1 MKAPAEER
9 GESTRRAAPAPPPRT
24 AVDPEPSTTEV
35 RGTGPRPLSPA
46 VAQRLQSAAGNRAV
60 AALVAQRRAAAPR
73 TPAAR
78 SGAGT
83 AARRPGSGGA
93 ARGPAVSAQ
102 RAAGPA
108 SSGAVPTSA
117 SSAAAP
123 GIAGP
128 VEAAPVQRL
137 ETDAGPVHQPGPQAD
152 PKFATLK
159 ADVRGKQQLL
169 SAHPP
174 AQTEA
179 AKAQGAAK
187 PPQDDKEA
195 QGKAANAEKMN
206 AAKPGE
212 FDKAAFV
219 RAVNEAI
226 AAQAPKNL
234 DEADKFGDSG
244 KADAVKGQVQG
255 QVTDGKKASANAIE
269 TTTKAPPDT
278 SKAVDKQVT
287 PLVADKPP
295 GTPGTPDPAKAVPD
309 KAPPAATDFSDGP
322 QQVDQQMA
330 DAQVTEEQLARS
342 NEPEFTGA
350 LKEKNA
356 AEQHAATAP
365 GQVRATEAQTLAG
378 AKAAAGQAGAAAMTA
393 LATDRKQAGAQV
405 GAGKEE
411 AKSADEAK
419 RAKVTAVLQK
429 VFDATKKDVEDILSG
444 LDKKVDDKFS
454 AGEKAA
460 RDAFTAEHKRRM
472 DEYKDKRYSGIVGKG
487 RWIKDKFAGLPEEA
501 NQIFVVAR
509 KGYVDRMQQVIS
521 GVADVIGAELTRAK
535 QRIAAG
541 RNELQAE
548 VRKLPADLQ
557 AIGKEAAGEFAGKFD
572 ELTEQVDSKGT
583 ELVQTLASKY
593 NEALKSVDEE
603 IAAEKEKNKGLV
615 AKAVDAVAGV
625 IKTIMQLKDMLMG
638 VLAKA
643 AQAVMAII
651 KDPIG
656 FLGNLVSAVGAGLR
670 AFLANI
676 GEHLKKGLVGWVTG
690 AMAGAGLE
698 LPAKFDLRGIVL
710 MIGSLLGLTWASIRG
725 RIIQKGVP
733 EPAMSAVESSVPLV
747 QKVQAQGLGGMW
759 EEIQDKVGDLKANL
773 FSKISEYL
781 IPTVLMAGIT
791 WIISLLNPA
800 SAFVRAVK
808 MIIDFVT
815 FIVTQG
821 AQILEFVNSVL
832 DAIIAIAGG
841 GTGGVPALIEKAL
854 ARSVP
859 VLIGVLAAVLGI
871 GGIAQKVQK
880 FFKALSKPVMK
891 AVDWVVGKIVGLGKK
906 LWAKIKARAGRR
918 ANGKNTHPD
927 HHESDGEYAKKL
939 ARAEREL
946 PRRYE
951 NLFSQ
956 KPSRRQVASTNR
968 RWKAEFGIRALSAR
982 TQSSH
987 LIVVARA
994 TEKQV
999 GTAHQVTRADVER
1012 VVDSIGLQLHLDL
1025 RNMADE
1031 LQQDSGV
1038 SKQYEQIKSDWAA
1051 GQGRSFDAPRARQSP
1066 AAESLAIKNNPS
1078 LYYDRYLSSPLDT
1091 PEQLAARNQLGR
1103 SIRYEHDREHISH
1116 GPGDPTRERRAR
1128 IQNPDIRQ
1136 AWQDAQDRAADEA
1149 VKQGRTPPAR
1159 DAYPPSIPGLMF
1171 FEGFPNDGSYAEVK
1185 NDVAAIRKAT
1195 GLSDAQI
1202 AGAALKVAAGQP
1214 LDPTLTS
1221 HPHATKLVNNL
1232 TRLLL
1237 DIEPGRHTGSLT
1249 TNYMSFAAVAAGE
1262 GTIGQA
1268 IDHWMPMTDQLAGQR
1283 ARATDASLVR
1293 HQATLKRR
1301 TERYEKRLAAGN
1313 FRKQPVAPRLPENL
1327 RSATQQEMVRKEKA
1341 ATTAYVYA
1349 MLKNSQVV
1357 YQTEEQFAA
1366 DIRKLVEEQL
1376 TMRLRKD
1383 FRHYMGRV

>member
-9 GESTRRAAPAPPPRT
+9 AAPPRRAAPTPPPRT
-24 AVDPEPSTTEV
+24 TADPEPTTGV
-35 RGTGPRPLSPA
+35 RDSVARPLSRAA
-46 VAQRLQSAAGNRAV
+46 VQRLQAGAGNRAV

-73 TPAAR
+73 TPAAKR
-78 SGAGT
+78 PGAGGGSRGAT
-83 AARRPGSGGA
+83 TGVPAQRSAAPSAGATNASTGSG
-93 ARGPAVSAQ
+93 PATVS
-102 RAAGPA
+102 AGPA
-108 SSGAVPTSA
+108 PTGPEAAVQRLATQ
-117 SSAAAP
+117 
-123 GIAGP
+123 
-128 VEAAPVQRL
+128 AAPVHR
-137 ETDAGPVHQPGPQAD
+137 PGPQAD
-152 PKFATLK
+152 PKFAALK
-159 ADVRGKQQLL
+159 ADVRGKQKLL
-169 SAHPP
+169 AAHPP
-174 AQTEA
+174 AKTEA

-212 FDKAAFV
+212 FDKATFI

-278 SKAVDKQVT
+278 SKAVDKPVT

-295 GTPGTPDPAKAVPD
+295 ATPGTPDPAKAVPD

-322 QQVDQQMA
+322 KQVDQQMTE
-330 DAQVTEEQLARS
+330 AQVTEEQLAKS

-365 GQVRATEAQTLAG
+365 GQVRAAEARTLTG
-378 AKAAAGQAGAAAMTA
+378 AKAAAGAAGAAAMTA
-393 LATDRKQAGAQV
+393 LTADRKRAGAQV
-405 GAGKEE
+405 GAGKEQ

-419 RAKVTAVLQK
+419 RAKVTAILQK
-429 VFDATKKDVEDILSG
+429 VFDGTKKDVEGILSG
-444 LDKKVDDKFS
+444 LDKKVDDQFS
-454 AGEKAA
+454 KGEKAA

-521 GVADVIGAELTRAK
+521 GVADVIGAELGRAK

-548 VRKLPADLQ
+548 VKKMPADLQ
-557 AIGKEAAGEFAGKFD
+557 ALGREAAGEFAGKFD
-572 ELTEQVDSKGT
+572 ELTEQVNNKGT
-583 ELVQTLASKY
+583 DLVQTLASKY

-643 AQAVMAII
+643 AHAVMAII

-656 FLGNLVSAVGAGLR
+656 FLGNLVSSVGAGLKQ
-670 AFLANI
+670 FLANI
-676 GEHLKKGLVGWVTG
+676 GEHLKKGLVGWLTG

-710 MIGSLLGLTWASIRG
+710 MIGSLLGLTWAAIRG
-725 RIIQKGVP
+725 RIVKRGVP
-733 EPAMSAVESSVPLV
+733 EQAMGAVEQSVPVV

-791 WIISLLNPA
+791 WVISLLNPA
-800 SAFVRAVK
+800 SAFIRAVK

-821 AQILEFVNSVL
+821 AQIIEFVNSVL

-841 GTGGVPALIEKAL
+841 GAGGVPALIEKAL

-871 GGIAQKVQK
+871 GGLAQRVQK

-891 AVDWVVGKIVGLGKK
+891 AVDWVVGKIVALGKK
-906 LWAKIKARAGRR
+906 LWGKLKARRRNGLKPKGGNLAGGMRAAHALLRR
-918 ANGKNTHPD
+918 GMAVDAVARGLTGIKSRFRLSSLRLVVDRHEGLYTYAHAVGTVQRSETPPERLISADDAKLLKRLEEKHKRHEEKLKKKRLDVLNHAKRPLLQVGSYPGIPRQATSRIPSDADRAWANREGPTHGCHSCRTTSAPLFIPD
-927 HHESDGEYAKKL
+927 HQPAS
-939 ARAEREL
+939 EL
-946 PRRYE
+946 FDI
-951 NLFSQ
+951 LFEGQ
-956 KPSRRQVASTNR
+956 P
-968 RWKAEFGIRALSAR
+968 
-982 TQSSH
+982 
-987 LIVVARA
+987 LIPPGPQR
-994 TEKQV
+994 
-999 GTAHQVTRADVER
+999 
-1012 VVDSIGLQLHLDL
+1012 
-1025 RNMADE
+1025 
-1031 LQQDSGV
+1031 
-1038 SKQYEQIKSDWAA
+1038 
-1051 GQGRSFDAPRARQSP
+1051 
-1066 AAESLAIKNNPS
+1066 
-1078 LYYDRYLSSPLDT
+1078 LYP
-1091 PEQLAARNQLGR
+1091 
-1103 SIRYEHDREHISH
+1103 HC
-1116 GPGDPTRERRAR
+1116 
-1128 IQNPDIRQ
+1128 Q
-1136 AWQDAQDRAADEA
+1136 ACS
-1149 VKQGRTPPAR
+1149 VKQGGT
-1159 DAYPPSIPGLMF
+1159 
-1171 FEGFPNDGSYAEVK
+1171 V
-1185 NDVAAIRKAT
+1185 T
-1195 GLSDAQI
+1195 GLKGKI
-1202 AGAALKVAAGQP
+1202 AKYERMKAELETLAAE
-1214 LDPTLTS
+1214 
-1221 HPHATKLVNNL
+1221 
-1232 TRLLL
+1232 
-1237 DIEPGRHTGSLT
+1237 I
-1249 TNYMSFAAVAAGE
+1249 
-1262 GTIGQA
+1262 
-1268 IDHWMPMTDQLAGQR
+1268 
-1283 ARATDASLVR
+1283 
-1293 HQATLKRR
+1293 
-1301 TERYEKRLAAGN
+1301 KRL
-1313 FRKQPVAPRLPENL
+1313 
-1327 RSATQQEMVRKEKA
+1327 KE
-1341 ATTAYVYA
+1341 
-1349 MLKNSQVV
+1349 
-1357 YQTEEQFAA
+1357 
-1366 DIRKLVEEQL
+1366 
-1376 TMRLRKD
+1376 
-1383 FRHYMGRV
+1383 GRR

>member
-1 MKAPAEER
+1 M
-9 GESTRRAAPAPPPRT
+9 
-24 AVDPEPSTTEV
+24 
-35 RGTGPRPLSPA
+35 
-46 VAQRLQSAAGNRAV
+46 QRLQSGAGNRAV
-60 AALVAQRRAAAPR
+60 AALVAQRRAASAR
-73 TPAAR
+73 TPGGKR
-78 SGAGT
+78 SGAG
-83 AARRPGSGGA
+83 GA
-93 ARGPAVSAQ
+93 SRGAGLPAQ
-102 RAAGPA
+102 RSTASATAGSATAAAGPGSTTA
-108 SSGAVPTSA
+108 STGPATDVP
-117 SSAAAP
+117 
-123 GIAGP
+123 GP
-128 VEAAPVQRL
+128 TVQRL
-137 ETDAGPVHQPGPQAD
+137 ATDAGPVHRPGPHAD
-152 PKFATLK
+152 PKFAALT
-159 ADVRGKQQLL
+159 ADVRGKQKLL
-169 SAHPP
+169 AAHPP
-174 AQTEA
+174 AKAEA

-278 SKAVDKQVT
+278 SKAVDKPVT

-295 GTPGTPDPAKAVPD
+295 ATPGTPDPAKAVPD
-309 KAPPAATDFSDGP
+309 KAPPAATDFSGGP
-322 QQVDQQMA
+322 KQVDQQMA
-330 DAQVTEEQLARS
+330 EAQVTEEQLAKS

-350 LKEKNA
+350 LKEKNV
-356 AEQHAATAP
+356 AEQHSATAP
-365 GQVRATEAQTLAG
+365 GQVRAAEAQTLAG
-378 AKAAAGQAGAAAMTA
+378 AKAAAGQAGAAAMNA
-393 LATDRKQAGAQV
+393 LAGHRKQAGQAV
-405 GAGKEE
+405 GAGKEQ

-419 RAKVTAVLQK
+419 RAKVTGILQK

-444 LDKKVDDKFS
+444 LDKKVDEKFT

-472 DEYKDKRYSGIVGKG
+472 DEYKDKRYSGLLGKG
-487 RWIKDKFAGLPEEA
+487 RWLKDKFAGLPEEA
-501 NQIFVVAR
+501 NQIFVTAR

-535 QRIAAG
+535 QRIATG
-541 RNELQAE
+541 REQLQAE
-548 VRKLPADLQ
+548 VRKLPADLK
-557 AIGKEAAGEFAGKFD
+557 AIGREAAGEFAGKFD
-572 ELTEQVDSKGT
+572 ELTESVNNKGT

-676 GEHLKKGLVGWVTG
+676 GEHLKKGLVGWLTG

-725 RIIQKGVP
+725 RIVQKGVP
-733 EPAMSAVESSVPLV
+733 EPAMSAVEQSVPLV

-773 FSKISEYL
+773 FAKISEYL

-821 AQILEFVNSVL
+821 AQIIEFVNSVL

-859 VLIGVLAAVLGI
+859 VLIGVLAAVLSI

-891 AVDWVVGKIVGLGKK
+891 AADWVVGKIVGLGKK
-906 LWAKIKARAGRR
+906 LWAKLRAGAGRIRNKFTKNKKDRAAGGPEAARETLSSAPTMHTESHTLRLTAAGELTIASVEGRVIDKCRALIIILKGKPKKAAEVSALRGIVQRAGMARGKLRR
-918 ANGKNTHPD
+918 ANGNTAD
-927 HHESDGEYAKKL
+927 AGVKAAFSALDRAIVEYGATYKRNDLTAPAKWSPE
-939 ARAEREL
+939 AEAAL
-946 PRRYE
+946 RRHADAA
-951 NLFSQ
+951 
-956 KPSRRQVASTNR
+956 VATFRSVGLTVD
-968 RWKAEFGIRALSAR
+968 EIR
-982 TQSSH
+982 
-987 LIVVARA
+987 
-994 TEKQV
+994 
-999 GTAHQVTRADVER
+999 DVER
-1012 VVDSIGLQLHLDL
+1012 RKL
-1025 RNMADE
+1025 ADE
-1031 LQQDSGV
+1031 AAKKNGTTLEGRPWFVRYAMHQGTEIDKHFKETAGGDPLLDEENVVFSARGV
-1038 SKQYEQIKSDWAA
+1038 KQPDFYESSRKWWGDLTTHKDWAA
-1051 GQGRSFDAPRARQSP
+1051 HLSRY
-1066 AAESLAIKNNPS
+1066 AAQYGAEALEIAYTPMSYKDYCAAFSTNV
-1078 LYYDRYLSSPLDT
+1078 SS
-1091 PEQLAARNQLGR
+1091 
-1103 SIRYEHDREHISH
+1103 
-1116 GPGDPTRERRAR
+1116 TR
-1128 IQNPDIRQ
+1128 
-1136 AWQDAQDRAADEA
+1136 
-1149 VKQGRTPPAR
+1149 
-1159 DAYPPSIPGLMF
+1159 
-1171 FEGFPNDGSYAEVK
+1171 AEV
-1185 NDVAAIRKAT
+1185 
-1195 GLSDAQI
+1195 
-1202 AGAALKVAAGQP
+1202 
-1214 LDPTLTS
+1214 
-1221 HPHATKLVNNL
+1221 
-1232 TRLLL
+1232 
-1237 DIEPGRHTGSLT
+1237 
-1249 TNYMSFAAVAAGE
+1249 
-1262 GTIGQA
+1262 
-1268 IDHWMPMTDQLAGQR
+1268 
-1283 ARATDASLVR
+1283 
-1293 HQATLKRR
+1293 
-1301 TERYEKRLAAGN
+1301 
-1313 FRKQPVAPRLPENL
+1313 
-1327 RSATQQEMVRKEKA
+1327 RSA
-1341 ATTAYVYA
+1341 
-1349 MLKNSQVV
+1349 
-1357 YQTEEQFAA
+1357 
-1366 DIRKLVEEQL
+1366 
-1376 TMRLRKD
+1376 
-1383 FRHYMGRV
+1383 GG